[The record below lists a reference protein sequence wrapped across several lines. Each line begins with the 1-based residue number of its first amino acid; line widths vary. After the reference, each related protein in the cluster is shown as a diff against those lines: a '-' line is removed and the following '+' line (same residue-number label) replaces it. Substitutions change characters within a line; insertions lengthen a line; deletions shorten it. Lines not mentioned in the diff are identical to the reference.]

1 MFNLDRM
8 TASIATR
15 LEAMSEVSTIKH
27 EAKVVRAKLDTAVR
41 MQEDRVQYQVRLADL
56 EIEKAKYLSDP
67 ANKTNW
73 EAAGLILDQ
82 ALAPKS

>member
-8 TASIATR
+8 SASIATR
-15 LEAMSEVSTIKH
+15 FEAMAEVSSIKH

-56 EIEKAKYLSDP
+56 EVEKARYLADP
-67 ANKTNW
+67 TNARNW
-73 EAAGLILDQ
+73 EAAGQILDQ